1 MPVGSESTPQQL
13 SSGAYS
19 YLATYNGSAD
29 DKASTGVCEP
39 FAVRTPGKT
48 MGFWGNKNGQ
58 ARIVA
63 AGGYAANAV
72 MLGRGSNI
80 DTSAESL
87 KVLPSSLNAC
97 GKGTPQ
103 IFSVGGSTSSAS
115 CTVASGVNV
124 NSLNTLA
131 SQTLALGYNLNPA
144 LLPGFAGQ
152 ALGGMG
158 CSVAGTSLNAAST
171 VTDAFAAAVA
181 LINGSAAGGS
191 TTQAQIGAMNSL
203 LGCVNSEA

>member
-1 MPVGSESTPQQL
+1 MAVGSESTPQQL

-19 YLATYNGSAD
+19 YRASYNGSAD
-29 DKASTGVCEP
+29 YKASTGVCEP
-39 FAVRTPGKT
+39 FAIRTPGKT

-58 ARIVA
+58 ARIAA

-87 KVLPSSLNAC
+87 KVLPNSLNAC

-103 IFSVGGSTSSAS
+103 IFSVGGSTSSAN

-124 NSLNTLA
+124 NSLNTPRLVTAVLLA
-131 SQTLALGYNLNPA
+131 ACIPLGAELNAVVALALVTVLA
-144 LLPGFAGQ
+144 V
-152 ALGGMG
+152 GMI
-158 CSVAGTSLNAAST
+158 AYET
-171 VTDAFAAAVA
+171 VLA
-181 LINGSAAGGS
+181 
-191 TTQAQIGAMNSL
+191 
-203 LGCVNSEA
+203 